1 MSTPRPGLILFAHG
15 SRDARWAAP
24 FEAVAAR
31 IRERRPGVPLQ
42 LAFLEQMRP
51 TLAEAAA
58 ALVAAGC
65 RKVDVLPMF
74 LGTGGHLRSD
84 LPPMVDALRVAHPGV
99 QWRLQPA
106 IGEHA
111 EVSKAMAVAAL
122 SLLPDDEADAG
133 DAT

>member
-1 MSTPRPGLILFAHG
+1 MIKRPLLLATGGL
-15 SRDARWAAP
+15 
-24 FEAVAAR
+24 
-31 IRERRPGVPLQ
+31 
-42 LAFLEQMRP
+42 LAM
-51 TLAEAAA
+51 
-58 ALVAAGC
+58 AAGIGVG
-65 RKVDVLPMF
+65 RFVYTPI
-74 LGTGGHLRSD
+74 
-84 LPPMVDALRVAHPGV
+84 LPPMVEALRVAHPGV

>member
-1 MSTPRPGLILFAHG
+1 MSPARPGLILFAHG

-24 FEAVAAR
+24 FEEVAAR
-31 IRERRPGVPLQ
+31 IRALRPGVPLQ

-51 TLAEAAA
+51 TLSEAAA
-58 ALVAAGC
+58 ALVAVGC
-65 RKVDVLPMF
+65 RQVDVLPMF

-84 LPPMVDALRVAHPGV
+84 LPPMVEALRQTHAGV

-111 EVSKAMAVAAL
+111 EVSQAMAAVAL
-122 SLLPDDEADAG
+122 SLLPDEAAAG
-133 DAT
+133 DAR

>member
-1 MSTPRPGLILFAHG
+1 MSPARPGLILFAHG

-31 IRERRPGVPLQ
+31 IRALRPGVPLQ

-51 TLAEAAA
+51 TLSEAAA

-65 RKVDVLPMF
+65 RQVDVLPMF

-84 LPPMVDALRVAHPGV
+84 LPPMVEALRQTHAGV
-99 QWRLQPA
+99 RWRLQPA

-111 EVSKAMAVAAL
+111 EVSQAMAAVAL
-122 SLLPDDEADAG
+122 SLLPDEAAAG
-133 DAT
+133 DAR

>member
-1 MSTPRPGLILFAHG
+1 MSPARPGLMLFAHG

-31 IRERRPGVPLQ
+31 IRALRPGVPLQ

-51 TLAEAAA
+51 TLSEAAA

-65 RKVDVLPMF
+65 RQVDVLPMF

-84 LPPMVDALRVAHPGV
+84 LPPMVEALRQTHAGV

-111 EVSKAMAVAAL
+111 EVSQAMAAVAL
-122 SLLPDDEADAG
+122 SLLPDEAAAG
-133 DAT
+133 DAR

>member
-1 MSTPRPGLILFAHG
+1 MSPARPGLILFAHG

-31 IRERRPGVPLQ
+31 IRALRPGVPLQ

-51 TLAEAAA
+51 TLSEAAA
-58 ALVAAGC
+58 ALVAVGC
-65 RKVDVLPMF
+65 RQVDVLPMF

-84 LPPMVDALRVAHPGV
+84 LPPMVEALRQTHAGV

-111 EVSKAMAVAAL
+111 EVSQAMAAVAL
-122 SLLPDDEADAG
+122 SLLPDEAAAG
-133 DAT
+133 DAR

>member
-1 MSTPRPGLILFAHG
+1 MSDAHRGLILFAHG
-15 SRDARWAAP
+15 SRDTRWAAP

-31 IRERRPGVPLQ
+31 IRALRPGVPLQ

-51 TLAEAAA
+51 TLSEAAA

-65 RKVDVLPMF
+65 RQVDVLPMF

-84 LPPMVDALRVAHPGV
+84 LPPMVEALRQTHAGV

-111 EVSKAMAVAAL
+111 EVSQAMAAVAL
-122 SLLPDDEADAG
+122 SLLPDEAAAG
-133 DAT
+133 DAR